1 MELVSTLI
9 SRVKTDKEQSATP
22 GEEPNY
28 YQTAKNW
35 SQERYELIEVSRNRY
50 RLLAAGFGG
59 LLALSIAAIIA
70 MQPLKQYVYRLV
82 EVNRQTG
89 EVTALKELEEHKY
102 ASNWVV
108 TRYFLHQ
115 YITNRHL
122 YSYEDIKR
130 TFNLAL
136 AMSAKPIY
144 DKFADLIIDTNPES
158 PLNTLNTNYYRDVEV
173 LGINQLNDNTAL
185 VRFRTITT
193 NKSAKDDKK
202 IKELQAVIKW
212 EYANAPASL
221 KERDD
226 NPLGFFVTY
235 YQESP
240 VYAENN

>member
-1 MELVSTLI
+1 MSSLKHKP
-9 SRVKTDKEQSATP
+9 KTYQSD
-22 GEEPNY
+22 Y
-28 YQTAKNW
+28 YLQAKDW
-35 SQERYELIEVSRNRY
+35 YQERYELVEVSRNRY
-50 RLLAAGFGG
+50 RLLALGLSG
-59 LLALSIAAIIA
+59 LLTLTLGAIIA

-115 YITNRHL
+115 YIMNRHL

-136 AMSAKPIY
+136 SMSAKPIY
-144 DKFADLIIDTNPES
+144 DKYAEEVVDTNPNS
-158 PLNTLNTNYYRDVEV
+158 PLNILNTNYYRDVEV

-185 VRFRTITT
+185 IRFKTITI

-202 IKELQAVIKW
+202 ISELQAVIKW
-212 EYANAPASL
+212 EYANSPASL